1 MKNAEKVMTA
11 LEEAYKGHRIEMLYV
26 AEQNRD
32 KIYVD
37 GTLVGYFDDDF
48 FNADFDNAEIEI
60 KVKAPLKYFTDY
72 LDITYDNENI
82 SKTEYIIRNAIG
94 KGVRKW
100 VDESHPNN

>member
-1 MKNAEKVMTA
+1 MKNAEKVMKA
-11 LEEAYKGHRIEMLYV
+11 LEEAYNGHRIEMLYV

-48 FNADFDNAEIEI
+48 FNADFDNREIEI
-60 KVKAPLKYFTDY
+60 KVKAPLKYFMEY
-72 LDITYDNENI
+72 LDITYDKENL
-82 SKTEYIIRNAIG
+82 SKTEYFIRNAIG

-100 VDESHPNN
+100 LDESQPNS